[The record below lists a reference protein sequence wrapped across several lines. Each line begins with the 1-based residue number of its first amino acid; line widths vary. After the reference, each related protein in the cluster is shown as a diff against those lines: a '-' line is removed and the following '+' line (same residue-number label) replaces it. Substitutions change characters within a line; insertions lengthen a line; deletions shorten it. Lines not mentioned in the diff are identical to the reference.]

1 MASRSVA
8 RADRIHPRAWLRIGH
23 LALALI
29 VCLIPHALLRLL
41 RQRSPWPRRF
51 LHWAGF
57 AAGTD
62 VEVSGTPVTRDVLFI
77 ANHVSWLDILT
88 LAGRTGC
95 SFIAKSE
102 MAPWPLIGWLATLND
117 SVYVERDNRLGAHGQ
132 AKAVRRALATGKPL
146 TLFAE
151 GTTNDTHS
159 LLPFRS
165 SLLAAVVPAPDGIT
179 IQPVAIDYGGI
190 GYDIAWVGDEAFAAN
205 ALRVLSRR
213 GRFVTRLH
221 FLDPLDH
228 RDFDDRKAIAAHSRA
243 AIAAR
248 LGLG

>member
-1 MASRSVA
+1 MASRSVVK
-8 RADRIHPRAWLRIGH
+8 ADRVHPRAWLRIGH

-29 VCLIPHALLRLL
+29 VCLPPHGLWRLVRL
-41 RQRSPWPRRF
+41 RSPWPRWF
-51 LHWAGF
+51 LRWAGY
-57 AAGTD
+57 AAGSR
-62 VEVSGTPVTRDVLFI
+62 VEICGAPIRNDVLFI

-132 AKAVRRALATGKPL
+132 AKAVRHALATGKPL

-151 GTTNDTHS
+151 GTTGDTLS

-165 SLLAAVVPAPDGIT
+165 SLLAAVVPAPDGIA
-179 IQPVAIDYGGI
+179 IQPVAIDYGAI
-190 GYDIAWVGDEAFAAN
+190 GRDIAWVGDEPFGAN
-205 ALRVLSRR
+205 ALRVLGRR

-221 FLDPLDH
+221 FLEPLDH